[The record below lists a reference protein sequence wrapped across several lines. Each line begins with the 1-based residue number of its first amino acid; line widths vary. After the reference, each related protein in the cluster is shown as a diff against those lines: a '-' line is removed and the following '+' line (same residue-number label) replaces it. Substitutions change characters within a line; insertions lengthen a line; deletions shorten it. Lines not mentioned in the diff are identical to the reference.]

1 MSLSLSFDFS
11 PPVISFSYVHFLK
24 FTFALWNDLL
34 KRQKSSVSIPC
45 FFITTPKNPSILETC
60 LILSIICLPS
70 SKRSLPP
77 PLQSEYLFF
86 SNWPS
91 TMLNLFTSKSKQNA
105 NRLAEEGCSRNSST
119 TQLPPEEAQRP
130 RSEYGEPPGTPN
142 TLVQVPSNFTNQD
155 LPAVADEELTDEKQ
169 YQRFSPARKISIVS
183 IISYC
188 AFLAP
193 ISSTAI
199 LIAVPEVGKTFGTNG
214 DIINASNALYLAFM
228 GISATFWGPISQV
241 WGRRPVSSRL
251 CQKQYHFRTSH

>member
-1 MSLSLSFDFS
+1 MIYWKDKNPPSLT
-11 PPVISFSYVHFLK
+11 PWFL
-24 FTFALWNDLL
+24 
-34 KRQKSSVSIPC
+34 
-45 FFITTPKNPSILETC
+45 ITTPKNPSILETC
-60 LILSIICLPS
+60 LILSPIYRQPKEALPTLFNPYTFS
-70 SKRSLPP
+70 F
-77 PLQSEYLFF
+77 FF
-86 SNWPS
+86 SDWPS
-91 TMLNLFTSKSKQNA
+91 TMFNLFTSKSKQNA

-130 RSEYGEPPGTPN
+130 HSEYGEPPGTPN
-142 TLVQVPSNFTNQD
+142 TLVQVPTNFTNQD
-155 LPAVADEELTDEKQ
+155 LPAVADEELADEKQ
-169 YQRFSPARKISIVS
+169 YQRFSSARKISIVS

-241 WGRRPVSSRL
+241 WGRRPVSSTPYVNSNIISEHHIDL
-251 CQKQYHFRTSH
+251 LPF

>member
-1 MSLSLSFDFS
+1 MF
-11 PPVISFSYVHFLK
+11 
-24 FTFALWNDLL
+24 
-34 KRQKSSVSIPC
+34 
-45 FFITTPKNPSILETC
+45 
-60 LILSIICLPS
+60 
-70 SKRSLPP
+70 
-77 PLQSEYLFF
+77 
-86 SNWPS
+86 
-91 TMLNLFTSKSKQNA
+91 NLFTSKSKQNA

-130 RSEYGEPPGTPN
+130 HSEYGEPPGTPN

-155 LPAVADEELTDEKQ
+155 LPAVADEELADEKQ

-241 WGRRPVSSRL
+241 WGRRPVSSYVNSNIISEHHIDSYRSTTDIRH
-251 CQKQYHFRTSH
+251 Q